1 MYYGITSRGEGK
13 TSPLPIPHNRAIKKG
28 NIMTDSVIGT
38 FGTYT
43 KPEKANKYDETM
55 AAFAEALK
63 TNPDASWTVE
73 VDSAKETV
81 ERNLIA
87 KAANK
92 IGHTASL
99 KHSDYSRRTQVGS
112 RERSGNPVYQG
123 VSVLTFV
130 LTDQHKPR
138 RGKDAEVEAP
148 AKPKSK

>member
-1 MYYGITSRGEGK
+1 
-13 TSPLPIPHNRAIKKG
+13 
-28 NIMTDSVIGT
+28 MTDKTFGT
-38 FGTYT
+38 FGTFVE
-43 KPEKANKYDETM
+43 PEKSNKYAETM
-55 AAFAEALK
+55 TAFAKAVE

-73 VDSAKETV
+73 VDAAKETV

-99 KHSDYSRRTQVGS
+99 KQTDYSRRTQVGT

-148 AKPKSK
+148 AKPKGK

>member
-1 MYYGITSRGEGK
+1 MSE
-13 TSPLPIPHNRAIKKG
+13 N
-28 NIMTDSVIGT
+28 SVIGT
-38 FGTYT
+38 FGTFV

-55 AAFAEALK
+55 AAFAEAVK

-99 KHSDYSRRTQVGS
+99 KQTDYSRRTQVGT

-148 AKPKSK
+148 AKPKGK